1 MRKVFVFAIFTLLLF
16 SILSCTK
23 KYEEG
28 VKEGSE
34 VVKSEEIVE
43 SEELSLGDL
52 ETAEDEDLSDLDL
65 KELEDS
71 LDFDF

>member
-1 MRKVFVFAIFTLLLF
+1 MRKVFVFIIFTLLLF

-28 VKEGSE
+28 VKESPE
-34 VVKSEEIVE
+34 VVKSGEVIE
-43 SEELSLGDL
+43 SDELSLGDL
-52 ETAEDEDLSDLDL
+52 ETVEDLDDLDL